1 MKNSTAVLLALLVTV
16 AAGASALLTRPDC
29 TVYGLDDIH
38 TNCGA
43 GNKAAP
49 GGHRTN
55 APANG
60 SDTGQPR
67 EQTAP

>member
-29 TVYGLDDIH
+29 SVYGLDDLH
-38 TNCGA
+38 TDCGA
-43 GNKAAP
+43 GNRTAP
-49 GGHRTN
+49 GWRRTN
-55 APANG
+55 ASANG
-60 SDTGQPR
+60 SGSGQPR

>member
-29 TVYGLDDIH
+29 TVYGLDDLH

-55 APANG
+55 ASATG
-60 SDTGQPR
+60 SGTGQPR